1 MYVLDTNICIH
12 VLRRPDN
19 STDKL
24 RRKFKAIRGLSI
36 STITYAELCF
46 GIAKGASTRRAERQ
60 NQLQSLVSRLQLL
73 TWDSAAA
80 EHYGEIRALLQL
92 RGTPIGNNDLLIAA
106 QVRSLGAVLVTNN
119 IREFSRVPDL
129 SMEDWLES

>member
-12 VLRRPDN
+12 VLRRSDN

-46 GIAKGASTRRAERQ
+46 GIAKGASTLRTERQ

-92 RGTPIGNNDLLIAA
+92 QGTPIGNNDLLIAA

-119 IREFSRVPDL
+119 TREFSRVPDL
-129 SMEDWLES
+129 SMEDWLAS